1 MNNSWKKE
9 IRFFQSLNHV
19 NFYLKLP
26 FLIKSGYYIVP
37 SPSTALEWVLVA
49 VDSYTESSSYKI
61 SAKTSKLKENIIGS
75 KNFFIS
81 RSLQNPTMA
90 SITTTTASQFY
101 KQVTITPP
109 NVQKPISQG
118 VTGGTTTMRIGGT
131 LPGMYPTFPNKHTG
145 TVAPSKL
152 SSRDRPRFFDQ
163 VGHQT
168 TNASIGNK

>member
-1 MNNSWKKE
+1 
-9 IRFFQSLNHV
+9 
-19 NFYLKLP
+19 
-26 FLIKSGYYIVP
+26 
-37 SPSTALEWVLVA
+37 
-49 VDSYTESSSYKI
+49 
-61 SAKTSKLKENIIGS
+61 
-75 KNFFIS
+75 
-81 RSLQNPTMA
+81 MA

-109 NVQKPISQG
+109 NVQKPMSQG

-168 TNASIGNK
+168 TNASIGNKYFFTK